1 MEGKEVRFGI
11 GGSPLTA
18 VVTSNTGSNNSM
30 DDSYTSLGDM
40 VLLVNM
46 LLGELVFGGAT
57 STKRRVS
64 ADTILTDDDLRRAL
78 GGDGDV
84 RVMHVF
90 VAEDDSSAD
99 HVWILSIQEKDNL
112 SKYLSSKAG
121 QSLPYWARYKP
132 PLNSGTFGRR
142 HTRHPV

>member
-18 VVTSNTGSNNSM
+18 VVTSNTATGSNNSM

-46 LLGELVFGGAT
+46 LLEELVFGGAT

-99 HVWILSIQEKDNL
+99 HVWILSIQERDNL
-112 SKYLSSKAG
+112 SKYLSSR
-121 QSLPYWARYKP
+121 Q
-132 PLNSGTFGRR
+132 GRVCR
-142 HTRHPV
+142 IGHATSRR